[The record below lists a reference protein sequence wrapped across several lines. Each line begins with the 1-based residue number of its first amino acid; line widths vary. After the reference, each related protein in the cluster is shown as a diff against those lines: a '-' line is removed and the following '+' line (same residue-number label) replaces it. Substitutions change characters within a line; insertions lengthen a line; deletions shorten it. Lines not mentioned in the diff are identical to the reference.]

1 MQILVPHPRIFR
13 YCNPFAMCCVQH
25 GEYRMDALVS
35 HIAPPFTAGL
45 RMSMDTHAARSGPPL
60 VSADLIDRCR
70 RGQMSAFEDVYNT
83 YKSYLFS
90 LAWRFHGNRAD
101 AEDSLQE
108 AFAAAFRSI
117 GSFEGNAKFSTWLY
131 RILLNTCISRKRKT
145 RTEEEQ
151 SDFLHET
158 RHPSAS
164 DPSGDVMLA
173 RLLETQLRSLP
184 ELQRAVFLLYA
195 SEGFTHEE
203 IGETLRISSGTSKS
217 YYHRAKETLRK
228 RLRAAGIDER
238 EAYAS

>member
-1 MQILVPHPRIFR
+1 
-13 YCNPFAMCCVQH
+13 
-25 GEYRMDALVS
+25 
-35 HIAPPFTAGL
+35 
-45 RMSMDTHAARSGPPL
+45 MSTDTHAARPGPPL
-60 VSADLIDRCR
+60 VSADLIARCK
-70 RGQMSAFEDVYNT
+70 RGQMPAFEELYHV

-108 AFAAAFRSI
+108 AFVAAFRSI
-117 GSFEGNAKFSTWLY
+117 GSFEGSAKVSTWLY
-131 RILLNTCISRKRKT
+131 RILLNTCISKQRRT
-145 RTEEEQ
+145 RRDEEPL
-151 SDFLHET
+151 DFLHEA
-158 RHPSAS
+158 RHPSAPDAS
-164 DPSGDVMLA
+164 RDVMLA
-173 RLLETQLRSLP
+173 HHLEIQLRTLP

-203 IGETLRISSGTSKS
+203 IGETLHISTGTSKS